1 MPRSMMVGQWFSLSE
16 MTRTSTGLS
25 NQPEDDAYANLCR
38 LVEEVLDPL
47 RNDLG
52 QPVRVTSGY
61 RSPQVNAAVG
71 GSRTSRHMLGLA
83 ADIKVKRM
91 ESTALAERIEEL
103 REQGVLDYDQVI
115 AYAASRGGHVH
126 VGLAP
131 EGSTPR
137 RQMLWAPKGGGYEQY
152 SFDP

>member
-1 MPRSMMVGQWFSLSE
+1 MTRNVMLGQWFSLRE
-16 MTRTSTGLS
+16 MTRTSTGLR
-25 NQPEDDAYANLCR
+25 NVPPDDVYANLGR
-38 LVEEVLDPL
+38 LVHTLLDPL

-83 ADIKVKRM
+83 ADIKVRGM
-91 ESTALAERIEEL
+91 ESTTLAERIEQL
-103 REQGVLDYDQVI
+103 RQDGFLDYDQVI

-152 SFDP
+152 IAD

>member
-1 MPRSMMVGQWFSLSE
+1 MLGQWFSMREL
-16 MTRTSTGLS
+16 TRTSTGIE
-25 NQPEDDAYANLCR
+25 NNPPDAAYANLGR
-38 LVEEVLDPL
+38 LVHTLLDPL

-61 RSPQVNAAVG
+61 RSPNVNKAVG

-83 ADIKVKRM
+83 ADIKVRRM
-91 ESTALAERIEEL
+91 ASTALAERIEEL
-103 REQGVLDYDQVI
+103 REQGALDYDQVI

-137 RQMLWAPKGGGYEQY
+137 RQMLWAPRGGGYEQY
-152 SFDP
+152 VAG

>member
-1 MPRSMMVGQWFSLSE
+1 MPRKVMVGRWFSLYE
-16 MTRTSTGLS
+16 MSRTSTGLE
-25 NQPEDDAYANLCR
+25 NNPPDEAYANLAR
-38 LVEEVLDPL
+38 LVHDVLDPL

-91 ESTALAERIEEL
+91 GSTALAERIEEL
-103 REQGVLDYDQVI
+103 RQQGVLDYDQVI

-131 EGSTPR
+131 EGSIPR
-137 RQMLWAPKGGGYEQY
+137 RQMLWAPKGGGYEPY
-152 SFDP
+152 SFD

>member
-1 MPRSMMVGQWFSLSE
+1 MPRNVMLGQWFSLRE
-16 MTRTSTGLS
+16 MTRTSTGLR
-25 NQPEDDAYANLCR
+25 NVPPDDAYANLGR
-38 LVEEVLDPL
+38 LVHTLLDPL

-61 RSPQVNAAVG
+61 RSPNVNKAVG

-83 ADIKVKRM
+83 ADIKVRGM
-91 ESTALAERIEEL
+91 SSSALAERIEEL

-152 SFDP
+152 VES

>member
-1 MPRSMMVGQWFSLSE
+1 MLGQWFSLRE
-16 MTRTSTGLS
+16 LTRTSTGLR
-25 NQPEDDAYANLCR
+25 NVPPDDAYANLGR
-38 LVEEVLDPL
+38 LVHTLLDPL

-61 RSPQVNAAVG
+61 RSPYVNKAVG

-83 ADIKVKRM
+83 ADIKVRRM
-91 ESTALAERIEEL
+91 SSSALADRIEEL

-115 AYAASRGGHVH
+115 AYAPSRGGHVH

-137 RQMLWAPKGGGYEQY
+137 RQMLWAPRGGGYEPY
-152 SFDP
+152 SSD

>member
-1 MPRSMMVGQWFSLSE
+1 MTRNVMLGQWFSLRE
-16 MTRTSTGLS
+16 MTRTSTGLR
-25 NQPEDDAYANLCR
+25 NVPPDDAYATLGR
-38 LVEEVLDPL
+38 LVHTLLDPL

-83 ADIKVKRM
+83 ADIKVRGM
-91 ESTALAERIEEL
+91 ESTTLAERIEQL
-103 REQGVLDYDQVI
+103 RQDGFLDYDQVI

-152 SFDP
+152 IAD

>member
-1 MPRSMMVGQWFSLSE
+1 MLGQWFSLRE
-16 MTRTSTGLS
+16 MTRTSTGLP
-25 NQPEDDAYANLCR
+25 NQPPESYWANLKR
-38 LVEEVLDPL
+38 LVDTLLDPL

-52 QPVRVTSGY
+52 APVRVTSGY
-61 RSPQVNAAVG
+61 RSPQVNAAIG

-83 ADIKVKRM
+83 ADIKVKGM
-91 ESTALAERIEEL
+91 ESTTLAERIEQL
-103 REQGVLDYDQVI
+103 RQDGFLDYDQVI

-131 EGSTPR
+131 GGVTPR

-152 SFDP
+152 RL

>member
-1 MPRSMMVGQWFSLSE
+1 MTRKIMVGRWFSIYE
-16 MTRTSTGLS
+16 MSRTSTGLE
-25 NQPEDDAYANLCR
+25 NNPPDEAYANLGR
-38 LVEEVLDPL
+38 LVHTLLDPL

-61 RSPQVNAAVG
+61 RSPAVNKAVG

-83 ADIKVKRM
+83 ADIKVRRM
-91 ESTALAERIEEL
+91 SSSALADRIEDL

-115 AYAASRGGHVH
+115 AYAPSRGGHVH

-131 EGSTPR
+131 EGSIPR
-137 RQMLWAPKGGGYEQY
+137 RQMLWAPRGGGYEPY
-152 SFDP
+152 SSD

>member
-1 MPRSMMVGQWFSLSE
+1 MMVGQWFSLSE

>member
-1 MPRSMMVGQWFSLSE
+1 MMLGQWFTVGELS
-16 MTRTSTGLS
+16 RTSTGLP
-25 NQPEDDAYANLCR
+25 NVPPDEAYANLGR
-38 LVEEVLDPL
+38 LVETLLDPL
-47 RNDLG
+47 RNDLR

-61 RSPQVNAAVG
+61 RSPQVNKAVG

-83 ADIKVKRM
+83 ADIKVRGM
-91 ESTALAERIEEL
+91 ESTTLTERIEQL
-103 REQGVLDYDQVI
+103 RQDGFLDYDQVI

-137 RQMLWAPKGGGYEQY
+137 RQMLWAPKGGGYEDY
-152 SFDP
+152 VEG

>member
-1 MPRSMMVGQWFSLSE
+1 MPRSMMLGQWFSLSE
-16 MTRTSTGLS
+16 MTRTSTGLA

-38 LVEEVLDPL
+38 LVKELLDPL

-61 RSPQVNAAVG
+61 RSAEVNATVG

-83 ADIKVKRM
+83 ADIKVRSM
-91 ESTALAERIEEL
+91 ESTTLAERIEQL
-103 REQGVLDYDQVI
+103 RQDGFLDYDQLI

-137 RQMLWAPKGGGYEQY
+137 RQMLWAPRGGGYEEY
-152 SFDP
+152 RFD

>member
-1 MPRSMMVGQWFSLSE
+1 MLGQWFSLRE
-16 MTRTSTGLS
+16 MTRTSTGLP
-25 NQPEDDAYANLCR
+25 NQPPEPYWANLKR
-38 LVEEVLDPL
+38 LVDTLLDPL

-52 QPVRVTSGY
+52 APVRVTSGY
-61 RSPQVNAAVG
+61 RSPQVNAAIG

-83 ADIKVKRM
+83 ADIKVKGM
-91 ESTALAERIEEL
+91 ESTTLAERIEQL
-103 REQGVLDYDQVI
+103 RQDGFLDYDQVI

-152 SFDP
+152 VEG

>member
-1 MPRSMMVGQWFSLSE
+1 MTRSAMLGQWFSLRE
-16 MTRTSTGLS
+16 MTRTSTGLR
-25 NQPEDDAYANLCR
+25 NVPPDDAYTHLGR
-38 LVEEVLDPL
+38 LVSTLLDPL

-61 RSPQVNAAVG
+61 RSPNVNKAVG

-83 ADIKVKRM
+83 ADIKVRGM
-91 ESTALAERIEEL
+91 ESTTLAERIEQL
-103 REQGVLDYDQVI
+103 RTQGVLDYDQVI

-152 SFDP
+152 VEG

>member
-1 MPRSMMVGQWFSLSE
+1 MPREMMLGQWFTVGELS
-16 MTRTSTGLS
+16 RTSTGLP
-25 NQPEDDAYANLCR
+25 NVPPDEAYANLGR
-38 LVEEVLDPL
+38 LVETLLDPL

-61 RSPQVNAAVG
+61 RSPQVNKAVG

-83 ADIKVKRM
+83 ADIKVRSM
-91 ESTALAERIEEL
+91 DSTTLAERIEQL
-103 REQGVLDYDQVI
+103 RQDGFLDYDQVI

-137 RQMLWAPKGGGYEQY
+137 RQMLWAPKGGGYEDY
-152 SFDP
+152 VEG

>member
-1 MPRSMMVGQWFSLSE
+1 VPRRMMIGQWFTLGE
-16 MTRTSTGLS
+16 LTRTSTGLS
-25 NQPEDDAYANLCR
+25 NIPPDEAYANLGR
-38 LVEEVLDPL
+38 LVETLLDPL

-61 RSPQVNAAVG
+61 RSAVVNTAIG
-71 GSRTSRHMLGLA
+71 GSRTSRHRLGLA
-83 ADIKVKRM
+83 ADISVRSM
-91 ESTALAERIEEL
+91 DSTTLAERIEQL
-103 REQGVLDYDQVI
+103 RQDGFIDYDQVI

-152 SFDP
+152 IEG